1 MAGSPQIAQGTL
13 NRLRGSV
20 VIPAYPQLTVT
31 APFLGKAGISVAF
44 EGETTTQIPTMTGT
58 VQSPQPYQPVVV
70 TIAMLKTNGLS
81 SLWEAQRQLL
91 SLIGDINVIPDSV
104 TLPIYTYNNCAIQN
118 VRELNFAGEDAGYVA
133 TVIGYYQ
140 INSSLWSLM

>member
-20 VIPAYPQLTVT
+20 VVPSYPQLTVT

-44 EGETTTQIPTMTGT
+44 EGETTTTIPTMVGT
-58 VQSPQPYQPVVV
+58 AQSPQPYQMVVI
-70 TIAMLKTNGLS
+70 TISLLKTNGLS
-81 SLWEAQRQLL
+81 TVWEAQRQLL
-91 SLIGDINVIPDSV
+91 SLIGDVNVVPDSV
-104 TLPIYTYNNCAIQN
+104 TLPIYTFNNAAIQN

-133 TVIGYYQ
+133 TVSAYYQ
-140 INSSLWSLM
+140 INSSLWNLM